1 MLCEWR
7 VVLPQ
12 SFQCQ
17 GIIACKSPDNG
28 KLKRCFEFS
37 LFFLKKIL
45 GYTLRKFST
54 PSEVMYNSTVR
65 LFPGTSVN

>member
-1 MLCEWR
+1 MLCEWQ

-28 KLKRCFEFS
+28 KLKRCFECS

-45 GYTLRKFST
+45 GYALRKFST
-54 PSEVMYNSTVR
+54 PSEVMYNSTVG